1 MTLETRH
8 RQSVTI
14 DKTNWEKYCEI
25 KTKYMRKIGNPELSF
40 TEFMNVAINFS
51 NVTLEQIFEL
61 RRATKQ
67 RA

>member
-1 MTLETRH
+1 MSLETRH

-40 TEFMNVAINFS
+40 TEFMNAAIHFS
-51 NVTLEQIFEL
+51 NVTFEQIFEL
-61 RRATKQ
+61 RKTSKERA
-67 RA
+67 